1 MLNLSLKGKKTKP
14 PKAKA
19 NRNKRKMWKN
29 DFINKYLTR
38 FLKRPIGT
46 TALKTEQKTKP
57 KIGRSF
63 ILDNLK
69 MHNKLLLLVLIV
81 GLVPI
86 IILSGISI
94 NNASKEIQR
103 EIIKGNQVFTTLT
116 LDRINEYFFNR
127 EGDGSILAGSKTV
140 TEGIERL
147 NSFDFSEIPREA
159 ILEEF
164 TVYLSDP
171 IEKYKYTDIF
181 LTNVYGEVVFSNK
194 YDRNDIAPLVFSGDF
209 VGKAL
214 GGQQNWSDIFWNSF
228 IKDNLMVLSTPIYS
242 PTAQS
247 PIGTLNIVLNQER
260 VNEIVQNGID
270 ELAKTADA
278 YLINS
283 EGLFLTNTMKGQYT
297 EGAVLKETLATE
309 ATSLLKEP
317 IAKGSLDYN
326 ETRNYTGHSGNQ
338 VIGTLSVAKIGNSY
352 TGLIIEVEASEA
364 YGGIEALRQTLL
376 IIAAIIIL
384 ISALIAVKL
393 SQTITKPL
401 REILAIIGEIA
412 EYNLGTPIEPET
424 ISRKD
429 EIGDLKRAIF
439 KIKNN
444 LRSIITEVEQTAGE
458 VAASAEELKLNSQQ
472 ASYAA
477 EEVAL
482 RISEIAQG
490 SSEQA
495 NNAEESSL
503 KTKELNLTIIDNL
516 QSIEDITVST
526 CEAANLAVSGL
537 EVVEV
542 LTNITEKTSNTN
554 RRVQS
559 SIQKSYENSI
569 EIEKASRLIMEIAD
583 KTNLLALNAA
593 IEAARAG
600 EQGRG
605 FSVVAEEVRKL
616 AEQSKETSRE
626 INEIVGNL
634 YNDSIMVV
642 KIVDELLKTAENQAE
657 SVSLTRAKY
666 MEIAEAIRTAEEKA
680 GALNECSINIDKLR
694 LEVEERIHRL
704 AEVSEENSEKTEE
717 VSATIQEQ
725 TASME
730 EISSSSEGLDAM
742 AQKLQTLVA
751 SFKL

>member
-1 MLNLSLKGKKTKP
+1 MTLNLGLMGKKKKTPKV
-14 PKAKA
+14 KAKT
-19 NRNKRKMWKN
+19 NKQGKRIK
-29 DFINKYLTR
+29 DFINKLLIR
-38 FLKRPIGT
+38 PFKRPAGRI
-46 TALKTEQKTKP
+46 KTKIST
-57 KIGRSF
+57 KRVLM
-63 ILDNLK
+63 LDDLRI
-69 MHNKLLLLVLIV
+69 HNKLLLLVLIV

-116 LDRINEYFFNR
+116 IDRINEYFFNR
-127 EGDGSILAGSKTV
+127 EGDGSILAGSKTIA
-140 TEGIERL
+140 EGIERL
-147 NSFDFSEIPREA
+147 NSFDFSDMTKDE

-164 TVYLSDP
+164 TEYLSDT
-171 IEKYKYTDIF
+171 IEKYEYTDIF
-181 LTNVYGEVVFSNK
+181 LTNIYGEVVFSNK

-214 GGQQNWSDIFWNSF
+214 GGQQNWSGVFWNSF
-228 IKDNLMVLSTPIYS
+228 IKDNLMVLSTPVYS
-242 PTAQS
+242 PASQS

-260 VNEIVQNGID
+260 INEIVQNGID
-270 ELAKTADA
+270 KLAKTADA

-283 EGLFLTNTMKGQYT
+283 EGLFLTNTMKGSYS
-297 EGAVLKETLATE
+297 EGAVLKETLETE
-309 ATSLLKEP
+309 AANILKEP
-317 IAKGSLDYN
+317 INNGSFDYN
-326 ETRNYTGHSGNQ
+326 DTRNYIGHNGNK
-338 VIGTLSVAKIGNSY
+338 VVGTLSVAKIGNSY
-352 TGLIIEVEASEA
+352 AGLIIEVEESEA
-364 YGGIEALRQTLL
+364 YGGIDALRQTLL
-376 IIAAIIIL
+376 IIAAVIIL
-384 ISALIAVKL
+384 ISATIAVKL
-393 SQTITKPL
+393 AQTITRPI
-401 REILAIIGEIA
+401 REILSITGEIA
-412 EYNLGTPIEPET
+412 EYNLKTPIEPEE

-429 EIGDLKRAIF
+429 EIGDLKRAIL

-444 LRSIITEVEQTAGE
+444 LRSIITEVEQTATE

-495 NNAEESSL
+495 NNAEESSH
-503 KTKELNLTIIDNL
+503 KTKELNLTLIDNFKSL
-516 QSIEDITVST
+516 EEMTYST
-526 CEAANLAVSGL
+526 CEASKLTASGL

-542 LTNITEKTSNTN
+542 LTNITEETSNAN
-554 RRVQS
+554 RRVQLN
-559 SIQKSYENSI
+559 IQKSYENSI
-569 EIEKASRLIMEIAD
+569 EIEKASQLIMEIAD

-616 AEQSKETSRE
+616 AEQSKETSKA
-626 INEIVGNL
+626 INVIVGNL
-634 YNDSIMVV
+634 YKDSTLVV
-642 KIVDELLKTAENQAE
+642 KTVEELLKIAENQAE
-657 SVSLTRAKY
+657 SVALTKAKY
-666 MEIAEAIRTAEEKA
+666 LEIAEAIRAAEERA
-680 GALNECSINIDKLR
+680 GALNESSISIDKLR
-694 LEVEERIHRL
+694 LEVEDRIHRL

-730 EISSSSEGLDAM
+730 EISSSSEGLDSM
-742 AQKLQTLVA
+742 AQKLRTLVS